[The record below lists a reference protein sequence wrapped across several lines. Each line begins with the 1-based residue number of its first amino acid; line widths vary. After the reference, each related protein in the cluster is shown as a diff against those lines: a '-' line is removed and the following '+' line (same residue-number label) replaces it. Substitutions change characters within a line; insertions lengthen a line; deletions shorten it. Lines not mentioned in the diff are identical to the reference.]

1 MMKTQIGL
9 GVLSIPVAF
18 DALGIVPGVIC
29 LCAIGAI
36 TTWSD
41 YVIGVFKLRHREVY
55 GIDDVGGLLMGR
67 WGKIGFGIAFVLC
80 ECALSLSPHFAN
92 HDNCMEMS
100 LTARQGG
107 HLSPARACWVSR
119 SLLTLFRPTRRV
131 PPSSFSL
138 PPLSHVSS
146 RVYRH
151 WAGSLGWRGL
161 ACSAFLPPVSAPQT
175 YLLGGPHLNVFQVMI
190 VTVAVG
196 IQDRP
201 SSAPKGGVWV
211 SDYKIV
217 NSPRFIDAVTAL
229 TTIVFAYA
237 GTPAFFS
244 IAAEMR
250 EPRHYGRSLVVCQTV
265 VTVFYLVI
273 GIVVYYYCG
282 SYVASPAL
290 GSAGSTVKIVSYA
303 FALPGLLVSTL
314 LFIHVCVPQTT
325 IISSLYHC

>member
-1 MMKTQIGL
+1 M
-9 GVLSIPVAF
+9 
-18 DALGIVPGVIC
+18 
-29 LCAIGAI
+29 
-36 TTWSD
+36 
-41 YVIGVFKLRHREVY
+41 
-55 GIDDVGGLLMGR
+55 
-67 WGKIGFGIAFVLC
+67 
-80 ECALSLSPHFAN
+80 
-92 HDNCMEMS
+92 
-100 LTARQGG
+100 
-107 HLSPARACWVSR
+107 
-119 SLLTLFRPTRRV
+119 
-131 PPSSFSL
+131 
-138 PPLSHVSS
+138 
-146 RVYRH
+146 
-151 WAGSLGWRGL
+151 
-161 ACSAFLPPVSAPQT
+161 
-175 YLLGGPHLNVFQVMI
+175 
-190 VTVAVG
+190 
-196 IQDRP
+196 
-201 SSAPKGGVWV
+201 